1 MTFEE
6 YISLTKLVKLEI
18 DIRPNSTITINNA
31 FKIVK
36 NRINRI
42 SNKYNI
48 DCKALLTDNRDNKQY
63 TIYSDL
69 MVSKY
74 NMDKDII
81 ELNIRKI
88 TTVTTLDIDTIQH
101 TREIEINKYDIS
113 IDNTIEDIKVN
124 SVKNTL

>member
-42 SNKYNI
+42 SNQYNI

-63 TIYSDL
+63 IVYSDL

-101 TREIEINKYDIS
+101 TREIEVNKYDIS
-113 IDNTIEDIKVN
+113 IDNTIEDIKV
-124 SVKNTL
+124 SSDKNTL

>member
-6 YISLTKLVKLEI
+6 YISLTQLVKLEI
-18 DIRPNSTITINNA
+18 DIRPNSTITIDNA

-36 NRINRI
+36 DRVNKV

-48 DCKALLTDNRDNKQY
+48 DCKALLTDNRDNRQY
-63 TIYSDL
+63 TVYSDL

-74 NMDKDII
+74 NMNKDII

-88 TTVTTLDIDTIQH
+88 TSVTTLDIDTIQH
-101 TREIEINKYDIS
+101 TREIEVNKYDVS
-113 IDNTIEDIKVN
+113 IDNTIPNIKVN
-124 SVKNTL
+124 SDKNTL

>member
-6 YISLTKLVKLEI
+6 YISLTQLVKLEI
-18 DIRPNSTITINNA
+18 DIRPNSTITIDNA

-36 NRINRI
+36 DRVNKV

-48 DCKALLTDNRDNKQY
+48 DCKALLTDNRDNRQY

-74 NMDKDII
+74 NMNKDII

-88 TTVTTLDIDTIQH
+88 TTVTTLDIDTIKH
-101 TREIEINKYDIS
+101 TREIEVNKYNVS
-113 IDNTIEDIKVN
+113 IDNTIPNIKVN
-124 SVKNTL
+124 SDKNTL

>member
-1 MTFEE
+1 MTFED
-6 YISLTKLVKLEI
+6 YISLTQLVKLEI

-36 NRINRI
+36 DRVNRV
-42 SNKYNI
+42 SNQYNI

-74 NMDKDII
+74 NMDRDII

-88 TTVTTLDIDTIQH
+88 TTVTTLDIDTIKH
-101 TREIEINKYDIS
+101 NNDIEVNEYNVS
-113 IDNTIEDIKVN
+113 IDNTTPNIEIN
-124 SVKNTL
+124 SDKNTL